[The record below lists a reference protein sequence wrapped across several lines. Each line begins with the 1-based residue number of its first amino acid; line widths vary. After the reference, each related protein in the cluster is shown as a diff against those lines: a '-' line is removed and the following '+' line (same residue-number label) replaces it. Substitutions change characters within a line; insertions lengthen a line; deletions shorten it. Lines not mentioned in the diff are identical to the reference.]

1 MRNLIQPIR
10 QLIKLCGL
18 LLAFLFTNNVEAQV
32 DLPNKEIVKAY
43 FDRNY
48 SFIKK
53 TVEADQFNFQ
63 YLQTNYNGKETQQDL
78 IEVSRIQNYTSFVAG
93 FYLEGERFYIQ
104 TKYRVLTP
112 FRDDEVRWVSEMM
125 NGSVSNSFNPSFRD
139 VKYIGKP
146 RPVITR
152 LLELKQALN
161 LTLGGFSQKELEQMA
176 VTPVKGTE
184 NSMVMTKLSD
194 EKGFEL
200 IVSMQLFAQADDQSM
215 RSTPPGT
222 LFMEQNISIS
232 GNEYSILKFFGIDVN
247 QNWGSISCKSD
258 GLHTYI
264 PVTFVGSKYDYL
276 LDTGASFLTVSKQ
289 QARELILTNEAE
301 YLGSSVQMETA
312 SGALVEGK
320 KIVIHNMQMGGVEL
334 TNVLA
339 VEVES
344 DTQLLGMS
352 VLKKFSSWSLSSDG
366 KWFRYKK

>member
-1 MRNLIQPIR
+1 MMKPITFA
-10 QLIKLCGL
+10 
-18 LLAFLFTNNVEAQV
+18 LLAFFFAHNVEAQV
-32 DLPNKEIVKAY
+32 ELPNKEIVKAY

-63 YLQTNYNGKETQQDL
+63 YLQTNYDGKETQQDL
-78 IEVSRIQNYTSFVAG
+78 IEVSRIQTYTSFVTG
-93 FYLEGERFYIQ
+93 FYLEDERFYIQ

-112 FRDDEVRWVSEMM
+112 IQDDEVRWVSELIY
-125 NGSVSNSFNPSFRD
+125 GSVSNSFNLFSD
-139 VKYIGKP
+139 LKHTGKP
-146 RPVITR
+146 RPIITM

-161 LTLGGFSQKELEQMA
+161 LTLDGFSQKELEQMA
-176 VTPVKGTE
+176 VTPVEGTG
-184 NSMVMTKLSD
+184 NSVVMTKLSD

-200 IVSMQLFAQADDQSM
+200 IISMQLFVPTGNQSM
-215 RSTPPGT
+215 KNTPPGT
-222 LFMEQNISIS
+222 LFIDHKLSIS
-232 GNEYSILKFFGIDVN
+232 GNEYSILKFFGIDVS

-258 GLHTYI
+258 GLHSYI

-312 SGALVEGK
+312 SGELVEGK

-344 DTQLLGMS
+344 GTQLLGMS
-352 VLKKFSSWSLSSDG
+352 VLKKFSSWNLSNDG